1 MPVTFDGKINTTYP
15 KTTPRINKRQ
25 NLQNAATTAGGWFA
39 FGVGLD
45 YAGRKCQVFK
55 SPTKNSILINGI
67 LATGAGL
74 WALIPK
80 KNT

>member
-1 MPVTFDGKINTTYP
+1 MPVTFDAKINTSYP
-15 KTTPRINKRQ
+15 KPITQTTRRQ

-55 SPTKNSILINGI
+55 SPTKNSILLNSVI
-67 LATGAGL
+67 AVGAGL
-74 WALIPK
+74 WAFFTTRK
-80 KNT
+80 